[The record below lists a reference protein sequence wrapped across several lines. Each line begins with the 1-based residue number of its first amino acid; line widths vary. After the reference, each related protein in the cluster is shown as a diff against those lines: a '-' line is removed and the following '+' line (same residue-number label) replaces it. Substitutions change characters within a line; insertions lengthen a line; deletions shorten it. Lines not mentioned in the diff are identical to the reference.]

1 MVYRQEIIKNKCLQ
15 LCVIWSKCVRFL
27 IFLYPTFC
35 LHNLYCKYCQYTHTG
50 LAGCKGIHRP
60 LSLPGLGGQC
70 CVQHERIIQTFS
82 RYLKWTLTEHCFKV
96 QILWHN
102 VNYHWFWFWWKKINI
117 KKHETICKNKNQLY
131 FKPCCVLGLRCK
143 ALLNSSWLFK
153 SICYLIVYLHSL
165 SFFPLMC

>member
-1 MVYRQEIIKNKCLQ
+1 M
-15 LCVIWSKCVRFL
+15 SDFL

-50 LAGCKGIHRP
+50 LGGCT
-60 LSLPGLGGQC
+60 GLQGHSPAAISTRARGTMLCATQKNNSNIF
-70 CVQHERIIQTFS
+70 QIFD
-82 RYLKWTLTEHCFKV
+82 WTLPEHCFKV

-165 SFFPLMC
+165 SFLGPFSITVLTSYKICEKYVHPY